1 MSTQT
6 LILDEKATA
15 LARRL
20 SALTG
25 ESVSTVVLIA
35 LRERL
40 SRVRAARQV
49 EASSDLGR
57 ALRASVGP
65 GIPVNHCWGE
75 DDEPGRRQWASS

>member
-6 LILDEKATA
+6 LILDEKAIA
-15 LARRL
+15 VARRL

-25 ESVSTVVLIA
+25 ENVSTVVLRA
-35 LRERL
+35 LREHL
-40 SRVRAARQV
+40 SRVQTTRLL

-57 ALRASVGP
+57 ALRAGAGP

-75 DDEPGRRQWASS
+75 DEEPGRRQWASS

>member
-40 SRVRAARQV
+40 SRVRA
-49 EASSDLGR
+49 EASSDSAEALGR

-75 DDEPGRRQWASS
+75 DVELGRPRWASS

>member
-49 EASSDLGR
+49 EASCDLGR
-57 ALRASVGP
+57 ALRASAGP

-75 DDEPGRRQWASS
+75 DVEPGRPRWASS